1 MSTSNNLGR
10 GEYRDRDSLIF
21 QFEPEKKKGMTVAS
35 KDTKKSV
42 NSIGSSDRQTLR
54 TQELPKIGSTLIS
67 KEVSEELKNVQQLL
81 RANDEYLK
89 QN

>member
-1 MSTSNNLGR
+1 
-10 GEYRDRDSLIF
+10 
-21 QFEPEKKKGMTVAS
+21 MTVAS